1 MKVLI
6 VSGCVYAENCGR
18 KSFSGLDYVVSEI
31 AQKVGTEIDVNVYTI
46 TPYPKNCFINKI
58 PIRSYTYRSLLKYLS
73 VRDIAIF
80 CRLIKKSQT
89 SLKRAV
95 KYIRS
100 YLISKDV
107 ANLCKKEKFD
117 LIHINGADLSC
128 LMISLAASESNIPV
142 LFSLHGLISYGT
154 PNMPKADKEAEKTI
168 LRLSGNY
175 DFLMTCVSTG
185 IKSSVMADMN
195 ISNQNIM
202 VINNAVHF
210 EEETNADY
218 WYRKYPKI
226 KGKNVVVCVGT
237 IGKNKNQEQILRAF
251 KMLPNDIKSTTMI
264 LLAGHDTTNG
274 EIDKIIEENNLNNYV
289 IKCGFLSKKEVS
301 GLFKIASANVLLS
314 YSEGFGLS
322 FIEAAY
328 FGVPSLTFEDL
339 DAAKDIYTK
348 ESMIL
353 LPDREDRTVA
363 NGLIEILKRQW
374 DKSTIKRSANRF
386 TNDIY
391 LGYCE
396 AYNRINSNN
405 SNKIMLSQLKR
416 EIGI

>member
-1 MKVLI
+1 MLEDEYNLEEK
-6 VSGCVYAENCGR
+6 
-18 KSFSGLDYVVSEI
+18 
-31 AQKVGTEIDVNVYTI
+31 IDQ
-46 TPYPKNCFINKI
+46 
-58 PIRSYTYRSLLKYLS
+58 L
-73 VRDIAIF
+73 
-80 CRLIKKSQT
+80 KKSQL
-89 SLKRAV
+89 SLKLAA

-100 YLISKDV
+100 YLVSKDV
-107 ANLCKKEKFD
+107 AILCQNEKFD

-154 PNMPKADKEAEKTI
+154 PNMTKADKEAEKTI

-175 DFLMTCVSTG
+175 DFLMTCVSSG
-185 IKSSVMADMN
+185 IKNTVMADMN
-195 ISNQNIM
+195 IAHQNIM

-210 EEETNADY
+210 EEETDADY
-218 WYRKYPKI
+218 WYKKYPKI
-226 KGKNVVVCVGT
+226 KGKNVVVCVGS

-251 KMLPNDIKSTTMI
+251 KMLPNDIKSTTI
-264 LLAGHDTTNG
+264 IFLAGHDTTNG
-274 EIDKIIEENNLNNYV
+274 EIDKIIEENDLNNYV

-322 FIEAAY
+322 FIEAAH
-328 FGVPSLTFEDL
+328 FGIPSLTFEDL
-339 DAAKDIYTK
+339 DAAKDIYTQ

-363 NGLIEILKRQW
+363 NGLIDILERQW
-374 DKSTIKRSANRF
+374 DKSSIKISADRF

-396 AYNRINSNN
+396 AYNRIISNN